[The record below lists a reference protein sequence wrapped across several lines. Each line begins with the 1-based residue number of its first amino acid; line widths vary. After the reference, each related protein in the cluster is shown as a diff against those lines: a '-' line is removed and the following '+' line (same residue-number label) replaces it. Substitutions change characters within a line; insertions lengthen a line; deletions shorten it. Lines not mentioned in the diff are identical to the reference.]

1 MNFILRKTTAVL
13 AALAML
19 VLSAAIPLSAYADT
33 DGYGEIVFETDFENG
48 LGVNNKDLQWKSDGG
63 ARTPVE
69 MLSPVDEEEHGK
81 IVGVPTM
88 GSNGK
93 RDHFLR
99 TSYAKVNG
107 KFESAML
114 TGEALERVQH
124 IRLGMDIMMGDYAD
138 AGFSIVTHQSVSS
151 RPSYRLVSFTDKGGL
166 SVLGVSHGNYELMTW
181 YRLEAFLDYTK
192 REVQVYIGGEPAGS
206 APMNDNF
213 GFYCL
218 STGVQMNAN
227 AADTYVYVDNLSY
240 RVASAP
246 ALLSAYPPDGYRNS
260 PIKGGTLELTFD
272 SSLDANAFPGV
283 TVQNAAGQTVD
294 GVDYEIRGAKLILT
308 VTQKLE
314 PDTGYTVQIP
324 AGVTGRNGLVTKD
337 PIRISFH
344 TASGAILLGALAY
357 TEGAEHPDGGQAAVR
372 AALIGNSDT
381 KQTASVVIAAY
392 DAQGAM
398 LGISETPVTV
408 ERGQTVSADSSISV
422 TGAVDHYCAYVT
434 DVNGVPV
441 GGKAICLSGDGTRRM
456 DTMASECSD
465 AELTLFEVDENA
477 VRIAGTLSKA
487 GQQLLIVRI
496 ERQGEMIWTA
506 PILSD
511 SSGSFAAGFA
521 ADTAEDGYKLTV
533 TGQMLN
539 QTMTQMFYYFKP
551 ETKAQILESV
561 NGAASVSAVKTA
573 LTPYQDKLDIKEG
586 AFCQAAF
593 EALYEQKP
601 IASFEE
607 MLKTMNQAFD
617 LLETLNQSTW
627 SDMSGLLIAQEA
639 MLLKDHADMSCYK
652 GLSGTERNKVCR
664 YLVKQAPFADFA
676 ALRTAF
682 GQAIDDYQDSLKTN
696 SDNNNNRPGGSGG
709 GGGGRALGGNYIQA
723 VEKDPQPSD
732 TPSDTPSETPEQT
745 EISFTDL
752 DQAAWARDSILS
764 LAGRG
769 YLSGDGDGK
778 FRPNDAI
785 TREEFVKLLL
795 CGLKIDPVSRES
807 GFVDAAKNAWYEPYL
822 AAARAAGI
830 VNGDDSGSF
839 GVGQQITRQDMAVM
853 VFRAVE
859 AVEGQKP
866 EAAQNAGFQD
876 YGQISAY
883 AAEAV
888 DWMYQETLIS
898 GMGDQTFAPLENAS
912 RAQAAKVTEGILRWR
927 DGRNHG

>member
-19 VLSAAIPLSAYADT
+19 VLSAAIPLSVYADT
-33 DGYGEIVFETDFENG
+33 DGYSEIIFETDFENG

-151 RPSYRLVSFTDKGGL
+151 RPMYRLVSFTDKGGL
-166 SVLGVSHGNYELMTW
+166 SVLGASHGNYELMTW

-218 STGVQMNAN
+218 STGVQMDAN

-246 ALLSAYPPDGYRNS
+246 ALLSAYPPDGYRNF
-260 PIKGGTLELTFD
+260 PIEGGTLELTFD

-294 GVDYEIRGAKLILT
+294 GVDYEIRGARLILT
-308 VTQKLE
+308 ITQKLE

-324 AGVTGRNGLVTKD
+324 AGVTGINGHISED
-337 PIRISFH
+337 PVRISFH
-344 TASGAILLGALAY
+344 TVAGELLLGEFAY
-357 TEGAEHPDGGQAAVR
+357 TLGVENPGSGQAAVQVV
-372 AALIGNSDT
+372 LIGNSDT
-381 KQTASVVIAAY
+381 EQTASVVIAAY
-392 DAQGAM
+392 GSQGDM
-398 LGISETPVTV
+398 LDVVQTPVTV
-408 ERGQTVSADSSISV
+408 GAGQTVQADSRISV
-422 TGAVDHYCAYVT
+422 NGSVDHYCAYVA
-434 DVNGVPV
+434 DASGAPV
-441 GGKAICLSGDGTRRM
+441 GGQAIRLDGEGTKNM
-456 DTMASECSD
+456 DTLVSGRTD
-465 AELTLFEVDENA
+465 AEITQFEVDESS
-477 VRIAGTLSKA
+477 VRIAGTLSEA
-487 GQQLLIVRI
+487 GQQLLIARV
-496 ERQGEMIWTA
+496 ERKGEPVWIA
-506 PILSD
+506 PVLSD
-511 SSGSFAAGFA
+511 STGGFTAGYST
-521 ADTAEDGYKLTV
+521 DVMQEDGYKLTL
-533 TGQMLN
+533 TGQQLT
-539 QTMTQMFYYFKP
+539 QTLTRMFYYFSAK
-551 ETKAQILESV
+551 TKMEILESV
-561 NGAASVSAVKTA
+561 NTAESVSAVEA
-573 LTPYQDKLDIKEG
+573 VLTPYQGMLDVKEG

-732 TPSDTPSETPEQT
+732 TPSDTPEQT